1 MVLGFQT
8 PNHHKKHMNYQ
19 PKILTV
25 ATETPPHSASTDE
38 IIEYVKKWIASQD
51 KRTQDKFIKVFKNAR
66 VSKRQSIM
74 NIDEVFS
81 EMTFEERNNIY
92 IERGTDICEKVLKK
106 ALKKANLL
114 PTDIDIII
122 SVSCTGIMIPSVDA
136 YLINRLNMRADVM
149 RIPITEMGCAAGVSA
164 IIYANEL
171 LKANPNKK
179 LAIVAFESPTATFQ
193 TSDFSMTNA
202 VSSAIFGDG
211 AACVIMGNTNEAAPS
226 IIDTQMYHFHDEI
239 DMMGFALKNS
249 GLHIVLDPQVP
260 NKIEEH
266 FTKIIF
272 PFLSKNQL
280 EINQVDHFIF
290 HPGGKKIVQMVE
302 EMLINIDR
310 NINETRQVLNEHG
323 NMSSATILFVLEKFL
338 QKNPTKNDVGLM
350 LSFGPG
356 FSAQTVLLKWQ

>member
-8 PNHHKKHMNYQ
+8 SNYHKKPMNYQ

-25 ATETPPHSASTDE
+25 ATETPPHRANTDE
-38 IIEYVKKWIASQD
+38 IIEYVKKWISSQD
-51 KRTQDKFIKVFKNAR
+51 KRTQDKFIKVFKNAK
-66 VSKRQSIM
+66 VSQRQSIM
-74 NIDEVFS
+74 SIDEVFS
-81 EMTFEERNNIY
+81 EMTFEERNNMY
-92 IERGTDICEKVLKK
+92 IERGTDLCEKVLKK
-106 ALKKANLL
+106 ALLQANLT

-136 YLINRLNMRADVM
+136 YLINRLNMRSDVM

-179 LAIVAFESPTATFQ
+179 LAIIAFESPTATFQ

-211 AACVIMGNTNEAAPS
+211 AACVIMGNTIDIAPS
-226 IIDTQMYHFHDEI
+226 VIDTQMYHFHNEI
-239 DMMGFALKNS
+239 DMMGFSLKNT

-272 PFLSKNQL
+272 PFLTKNQL

-302 EMLINIDR
+302 EMLSSIQK
-310 NINETRQVLNEHG
+310 NINETRQVLNDHG

-338 QKNPTKNDVGLM
+338 QKKPNKNDIGLM